1 MNYQILLKK
10 ASSELNSLN
19 IKNPI
24 LDSEILLANSLKI
37 SREKLILNL
46 NKDISNE
53 EKNFFNILLNKRK
66 KKEPIAYI
74 FNNKEFWKT
83 NFFVNRSVLI
93 PRPDTEILVEESLKY
108 LQNDKKYQ
116 ILDIGTGSG
125 CILISILKERKKCR
139 GTGIDLSK
147 EAIKIAEINA
157 KIQQLQNRVNFIYS
171 GVDKF
176 LSSKYDLIVSNPP
189 YIKTCELK
197 NLNEDIKNYEPIMA
211 LDGGSDGLSE
221 TKKIIIRSSELL
233 KRGGRLVLEIGHC
246 QLSSVA
252 NMLKEN
258 KYYINNICKDLA
270 GKTRCITSIKI

>member
-10 ASSELNSLN
+10 AANELSSLN

-74 FNNKEFWKT
+74 FNNKEFWNT

-93 PRPDTEILVEESLKY
+93 PRPDSEVLVEESLKY

-116 ILDIGTGSG
+116 VLDIGTGSG
-125 CILISILKERKKCR
+125 CILISILKERKKCK

-221 TKKIIIRSSELL
+221 IKKIIIRSSELL
-233 KRGGRLVLEIGHC
+233 KRGGRLVLEIGHG
-246 QLSSVA
+246 QLNSVL
-252 NMLKEN
+252 NMIKEK
-258 KYYINNICKDLA
+258 KYYINNISKDLA
-270 GKTRCITSIKI
+270 GNTRCITSIKI

>member
-10 ASSELNSLN
+10 ASNELRSLN

-37 SREKLILNL
+37 TREKLMLNL

-53 EKNFFNILLNKRK
+53 EMNFFNILLNKRK

-83 NFFVNRSVLI
+83 NFFVNHSVLI
-93 PRPDTEILVEESLKY
+93 PRPDTELLVEESLKY
-108 LQNDKKYQ
+108 LQYNKEYQ
-116 ILDIGTGSG
+116 VLDIGTGSG
-125 CILISILKERKKCR
+125 CILISILKERKKCK

-147 EAIKIAEINA
+147 EAIKIAKINA
-157 KIQQLQNRVNFIYS
+157 KIQQLQNRANFIYS

-211 LDGGSDGLSE
+211 LNGGPDGLSE

-233 KRGGRLVLEIGHC
+233 KRNGKLVLEIGHG
-246 QLSSVA
+246 QLSSVV
-252 NMLKEN
+252 NMLKEK
-258 KYYINNICKDLA
+258 KYYINDISKDLA
-270 GKTRCITSIKI
+270 GKTRCITSIRI

>member
-10 ASSELNSLN
+10 AANELSSLN

-74 FNNKEFWKT
+74 FNNKEFWNT

-93 PRPDTEILVEESLKY
+93 PRPDSEVLVEESLKY

-116 ILDIGTGSG
+116 VLDIGTGSG
-125 CILISILKERKKCR
+125 CILISILKERKKCK

-221 TKKIIIRSSELL
+221 IKKIIIRSSELL
-233 KRGGRLVLEIGHC
+233 KRGGRLVLEIGHG
-246 QLSSVA
+246 QLNSVL
-252 NMLKEN
+252 NMIKEK
-258 KYYINNICKDLA
+258 KYYTNNISKDLA
-270 GKTRCITSIKI
+270 GNTRCITSIKI